1 MPDKLYMPVN
11 LSVRSYQPEMM
22 DDLSFGGDDM
32 IKTLDELEIINR
44 RLGGHKV
51 VLNALDKLLK
61 NIPAKKEIHIADLG
75 CGGGDMLRI
84 LARWGRKKG
93 LKLKLH
99 GIDANSFITEY
110 GEFRSAEYPEISY
123 HVMDIFSDKFAGTG
137 YDVVLCSL
145 FCHHFNEGQLQ
156 RLYRQL
162 KKQAKLGVVI
172 NDLHRHWF
180 AYHSIKYITK
190 LFSNSPLIKND
201 APLSVARGFSRQ
213 DIENIMHHAGIHTYS
228 LKWKWAWRW
237 QLVF

>member
-1 MPDKLYMPVN
+1 MPVN
-11 LSVRSYQPEMM
+11 LSQRSYQAELM

-32 IKTLDELEIINR
+32 IRTLDELEIINL

-51 VLNALDKLLK
+51 VLNALNRLLK
-61 NIPAKKEIHIADLG
+61 NAPAHREIHIADLG

-84 LARWGRKKG
+84 LAKWGRKKG

-99 GIDANSFITEY
+99 GIDANKFIAEY

-123 HVMDIFSDKFAGTG
+123 HVADIFSDKFAMQG
-137 YDVVLCSL
+137 YDIILCSL
-145 FCHHFNEGQLQ
+145 FCHHFDETHLQ
-156 RLYRQL
+156 KLFRQL
-162 KKQAKLGVVI
+162 KKQARLCVVI

-180 AYHSIKYITK
+180 AYYSIKYITK
-190 LFSNSPLIKND
+190 VFSKSPLIKND
-201 APLSVARGFSRQ
+201 APLSVARGFSRK
-213 DIENIMHHAGIHTYS
+213 DIEKLMYNSLISDYD